1 MIDQR
6 TEIDRAMEW
15 READINCIRPARL
28 SIVSSLWRLV
38 RALFGGARRQADPE
52 DGNFLAV
59 HFPAKN
65 AAVVADPIA
74 TFKPDFTGGP
84 ALALSSMTVGAAFA
98 PDGPI
103 SIKAAQFPSAPEIP
117 IIMLTSP
124 TLEDLRI
131 VEKEIVKTRLPLR
144 SITNTAHRVHG
155 RTPRKPRGH
164 DKENI
169 AIHPS
174 APRLTHPRVYPVPPP
189 PLRPSTVR
197 LPAPGSHRA
206 TNAESLKA
214 AQPAS
219 LQWENEKASHLK
231 QARQWSDAVKAR
243 RQSLPAPSSPS
254 YESKTANC
262 RASAPVRLPLEQ
274 RLRNAVAGC
283 ASPPVIVPEAAKYAL
298 PDTKAFARPSS
309 LTSLESVSSSTSMES
324 VLACVLEEFEAELES
339 AVWVGLRQFGGGFD
353 EKDLRRNIGLYGV
366 TEKVRQN
373 DGLNGEESSGNDHW
387 SDVVSLEDY

>member
-1 MIDQR
+1 M
-6 TEIDRAMEW
+6 
-15 READINCIRPARL
+15 
-28 SIVSSLWRLV
+28 SSMSLFFLPFLQALWRLV

-65 AAVVADPIA
+65 AAVVADSIA
-74 TFKPDFTGGP
+74 TFKPDFTGVP

-103 SIKAAQFPSAPEIP
+103 SINAAQFHSAPEIP

-131 VEKEIVKTRLPLR
+131 IEKEIVKTRLPLG

-169 AIHPS
+169 ANHPS
-174 APRLTHPRVYPVPPP
+174 APRLTHPRVVYPALSP
-189 PLRPSTVR
+189 PLGPFTVR
-197 LPAPGSHRA
+197 LPAPRSHRA
-206 TNAESLKA
+206 ANVKSLEDFK
-214 AQPAS
+214 PAS
-219 LQWENEKASHLK
+219 AEWQQAKEAHLK
-231 QARQWSDAVKAR
+231 QARQWTDAVKAR
-243 RQSLPAPSSPS
+243 RESLPTPSSS
-254 YESKTANC
+254 SCESKFIA
-262 RASAPVRLPLEQ
+262 RRSSAPIRLPLEQ
-274 RLRNAVAGC
+274 RLRNALAGC

-298 PDTKAFARPSS
+298 LDTKAFARPGS
-309 LTSLESVSSSTSMES
+309 LTSLDSVSSSTSMES

-339 AVWVGLRQFGGGFD
+339 AVWVGLRQFSGGFD

-366 TEKVRQN
+366 TEN
-373 DGLNGEESSGNDHW
+373 W
-387 SDVVSLEDY
+387 SNVVSLEDY

>member
-1 MIDQR
+1 M
-6 TEIDRAMEW
+6 
-15 READINCIRPARL
+15 
-28 SIVSSLWRLV
+28 SSMSLFFLAFLQALWRLV

-65 AAVVADPIA
+65 TAVVADPIV
-74 TFKPDFTGGP
+74 TFQPNFTGVP

-103 SIKAAQFPSAPEIP
+103 SIKAAQFPSALEKP

-131 VEKEIVKTRLPLR
+131 IEKEIIKTRLPLG
-144 SITNTAHRVHG
+144 SITNTAHRVRG

-169 AIHPS
+169 ATHPS
-174 APRLTHPRVYPVPPP
+174 APRPTHPRIVYPAPPP

-197 LPAPGSHRA
+197 LPALGSHRA
-206 TNAESLKA
+206 ANAKSLKA

-219 LQWENEKASHLK
+219 LQWENEKALHLK

-254 YESKTANC
+254 YESKTANR
-262 RASAPVRLPLEQ
+262 RASAPIRLPLDQ

-283 ASPPVIVPEAAKYAL
+283 ASPPVVVPATAKDAL
-298 PDTKAFARPSS
+298 PDAVMYTLPRPGSS
-309 LTSLESVSSSTSMES
+309 TSLESASSSASTES
-324 VLACVLEEFEAELES
+324 VLACVLEEFEADLES
-339 AVWVGLRQFGGGFD
+339 AVWMGLRRFGGGSD
-353 EKDLRRNIGLYGV
+353 EKTLRRNCGVYGRK
-366 TEKVRQN
+366 EERGQGDN
-373 DGLNGEESSGNDHW
+373 FDDEESSGDSHW